1 MKVAREPVVQAGLKL
16 LNQVGLEG
24 LTLRGI
30 AAELGVKA
38 PSLYWRFKSKQDL
51 IDEMAT
57 EVLAGLVPG
66 LVSDGPPKGWRAGC
80 LDFSLALRAALL
92 RYRDGARMVGGSHM
106 RDGSLYQPMER
117 ILEAFQAEGIAPS
130 DATACLGT
138 VYSYVIG
145 FTLEQQAVLSPTG
158 ERDPRYALEAREQ
171 RVDAERFPLT
181 RSIGADL
188 FDGYDARFERG
199 VQMIVD
205 GFAAS
210 LACPDQRPK

>member
-16 LNQVGLEG
+16 LNEVGLEG

-57 EVLAGLVPG
+57 EVLAGLASGLMSGPG
-66 LVSDGPPKGWRAGC
+66 GGWRVGC
-80 LDFSLALRAALL
+80 MNFSTALRAALL

-106 RDGSLYQPMER
+106 RDGSLYRPMER
-117 ILEAFQAEGIAPS
+117 ILEAFLADGIAPS
-130 DATACLGT
+130 DATACLST
-138 VYSYVIG
+138 LYSYAIG

-158 ERDPRYALEAREQ
+158 ERDPRYALDAREE
-171 RVDAERFPLT
+171 RVDAAQFPLT

-188 FDGYDARFERG
+188 FDGYDARFQRG
-199 VQMIVD
+199 VRMIVD

-210 LACPDQRPK
+210 LAP

>member
-16 LNQVGLEG
+16 LNEVGLEG

-57 EVLAGLVPG
+57 EVLAGLVSG
-66 LVSDGPPKGWRAGC
+66 LVGKRPGGGGWRAGC
-80 LDFSLALRAALL
+80 LDFSVALRAALL

-106 RDGSLYQPMER
+106 RDGSLYLPMER
-117 ILEAFQAEGIAPS
+117 ILEAFQADGIAPS
-130 DATACLGT
+130 DATACLST

-158 ERDPRYALEAREQ
+158 ERDPRYALETREQ
-171 RVDAERFPLT
+171 RVDAEQFPLT

-199 VQMIVD
+199 VRMILD

-210 LACPDQRPK
+210 L

>member
-16 LNQVGLEG
+16 LNEVGLEG

-66 LVSDGPPKGWRAGC
+66 LVNDGPPKGWRAGC
-80 LDFSLALRAALL
+80 LNFSLALRAALL

-117 ILEAFQAEGIAPS
+117 ILEAFQGEGIAPS

-188 FDGYDARFERG
+188 FDGYDERFERG
-199 VQMIVD
+199 VRMIVD

-210 LACPDQRPK
+210 LARPDQRPK